1 MLPLLQPAVAA
12 GQQRRSCPGG
22 IPGLREGEQQMAHGQ
37 GFAASATAERDQ
49 ADRAGRTG
57 SRRIERNADQQDRAT
72 GQDRAAR
79 QRATTCVVIR
89 PNAIEQQGLT
99 LTTGVSRETV
109 GSNALC
115 MRLMMLPPGTRG
127 TPHSHKGHESAIW
140 VAMGEAEIWHGP
152 GLCGRTVVHAG
163 RLPLHPARHSPP
175 AGQPQRDQDDGRGHG
190 PYRPGRT
197 RVGHPLSTCPRTWT
211 GCSPSRSPPRS
222 RASAAAST
230 AIAATEKPRARIHDR
245 GFSLGVSD
253 GT

>member
-1 MLPLLQPAVAA
+1 
-12 GQQRRSCPGG
+12 
-22 IPGLREGEQQMAHGQ
+22 MAHAQ

-49 ADRAGRTG
+49 ADDRVRADRLKAD
-57 SRRIERNADQQDRAT
+57 RVNADQQDGAT
-72 GQDRAAR
+72 AQDHAAR

-163 RLPLHPARHSPP
+163 DFLYIPPGTPHLAVNRGDVTSIAVVAESDPADDADTIVVELPRHL
-175 AGQPQRDQDDGRGHG
+175 AGL
-190 PYRPGRT
+190 
-197 RVGHPLSTCPRTWT
+197 LSLPV
-211 GCSPSRSPPRS
+211 
-222 RASAAAST
+222 AVQ
-230 AIAATEKPRARIHDR
+230 E
-245 GFSLGVSD
+245 
-253 GT
+253 

>member
-1 MLPLLQPAVAA
+1 
-12 GQQRRSCPGG
+12 
-22 IPGLREGEQQMAHGQ
+22 MAHGQ

-49 ADRAGRTG
+49 TDRDHADRVKADRANT
-57 SRRIERNADQQDRAT
+57 DKQDRAT
-72 GQDRAAR
+72 AQGHAAR

-127 TPHSHKGHESAIW
+127 TPHSHRGHESAIW

-163 RLPLHPARHSPP
+163 DFLYIPPGTPHVPVNRSETKMMVAVMARTDPAERESVILCDLPPHL
-175 AGQPQRDQDDGRGHG
+175 DGLFAV
-190 PYRPGRT
+190 P
-197 RVGHPLSTCPRTWT
+197 V
-211 GCSPSRSPPRS
+211 
-222 RASAAAST
+222 AT
-230 AIAATEKPRARIHDR
+230 A
-245 GFSLGVSD
+245 V
-253 GT
+253 

>member
-1 MLPLLQPAVAA
+1 
-12 GQQRRSCPGG
+12 
-22 IPGLREGEQQMAHGQ
+22 MAHGQ

-49 ADRAGRTG
+49 TDRVRADRVRV
-57 SRRIERNADQQDRAT
+57 DQQDRAT
-72 GQDRAAR
+72 PRDRGAG
-79 QRATTCVVIR
+79 QRATCVVIR

-163 RLPLHPARHSPP
+163 DFLYIPPGTPHLPVNRSETKMMVAVMARTDPSERESVVLVDLPP
-175 AGQPQRDQDDGRGHG
+175 HLDGLFAV
-190 PYRPGRT
+190 P
-197 RVGHPLSTCPRTWT
+197 V
-211 GCSPSRSPPRS
+211 
-222 RASAAAST
+222 AT
-230 AIAATEKPRARIHDR
+230 A
-245 GFSLGVSD
+245 V
-253 GT
+253 

>member
-1 MLPLLQPAVAA
+1 
-12 GQQRRSCPGG
+12 
-22 IPGLREGEQQMAHGQ
+22 MAHAQ

-49 ADRAGRTG
+49 ADDRVRADRLKADRVNAGRV
-57 SRRIERNADQQDRAT
+57 NADQWDRAT
-72 GQDRAAR
+72 AQDHAAR

-163 RLPLHPARHSPP
+163 DFLYIPPGTPHLPVNRSETKMMVAVMARTDPSERESVTLVDLPAHL
-175 AGQPQRDQDDGRGHG
+175 DGLFAV
-190 PYRPGRT
+190 P
-197 RVGHPLSTCPRTWT
+197 V
-211 GCSPSRSPPRS
+211 
-222 RASAAAST
+222 AT
-230 AIAATEKPRARIHDR
+230 A
-245 GFSLGVSD
+245 V
-253 GT
+253 

>member
-1 MLPLLQPAVAA
+1 
-12 GQQRRSCPGG
+12 
-22 IPGLREGEQQMAHGQ
+22 MAHAQ
-37 GFAASATAERDQ
+37 GFAASATAEREQ
-49 ADRAGRTG
+49 ADDRVRADRLKAD
-57 SRRIERNADQQDRAT
+57 RVNADRVNADQQDGAT
-72 GQDRAAR
+72 AQDHAAR

-163 RLPLHPARHSPP
+163 DFLYIPPGTPHLPVNRSETKMMVAVMARTDPSERESVVLVDLPP
-175 AGQPQRDQDDGRGHG
+175 HLDGLFAV
-190 PYRPGRT
+190 P
-197 RVGHPLSTCPRTWT
+197 V
-211 GCSPSRSPPRS
+211 
-222 RASAAAST
+222 AT
-230 AIAATEKPRARIHDR
+230 A
-245 GFSLGVSD
+245 V
-253 GT
+253 

>member
-1 MLPLLQPAVAA
+1 
-12 GQQRRSCPGG
+12 
-22 IPGLREGEQQMAHGQ
+22 MAHAQ

-49 ADRAGRTG
+49 ADDRVAADRV
-57 SRRIERNADQQDRAT
+57 SADRVNADRVNADQQDRAT
-72 GQDRAAR
+72 AQDHAAR

-163 RLPLHPARHSPP
+163 DFLYIPPGTPHLPVNRSDTKMMVAVMARTDPAERESVVLVDLPP
-175 AGQPQRDQDDGRGHG
+175 HLDGLFAV
-190 PYRPGRT
+190 P
-197 RVGHPLSTCPRTWT
+197 V
-211 GCSPSRSPPRS
+211 
-222 RASAAAST
+222 AT
-230 AIAATEKPRARIHDR
+230 AT
-245 GFSLGVSD
+245 
-253 GT
+253 

>member
-1 MLPLLQPAVAA
+1 
-12 GQQRRSCPGG
+12 
-22 IPGLREGEQQMAHGQ
+22 MAHGQ
-37 GFAASATAERDQ
+37 GFAASATAEREQTDRDHADRVK
-49 ADRAGRTG
+49 ADRANTDGQG
-57 SRRIERNADQQDRAT
+57 RAT
-72 GQDRAAR
+72 AQGHAAR

-163 RLPLHPARHSPP
+163 DFLYIPPGTPHLPVNRSETKMMVAVMARTDPSERESVVLVDLPP
-175 AGQPQRDQDDGRGHG
+175 HLDGLFAV
-190 PYRPGRT
+190 P
-197 RVGHPLSTCPRTWT
+197 V
-211 GCSPSRSPPRS
+211 
-222 RASAAAST
+222 AT
-230 AIAATEKPRARIHDR
+230 A
-245 GFSLGVSD
+245 V
-253 GT
+253 

>member
-1 MLPLLQPAVAA
+1 
-12 GQQRRSCPGG
+12 
-22 IPGLREGEQQMAHGQ
+22 MAHGQ
-37 GFAASATAERDQ
+37 GFAASATAEREQTDRDHADRVK
-49 ADRAGRTG
+49 ADRANT
-57 SRRIERNADQQDRAT
+57 DKQDRAT
-72 GQDRAAR
+72 AQGHTAR

-163 RLPLHPARHSPP
+163 DFLYIPPGPPHLPVNRSETKMMVAVMARTDPAERESVVLVDLPP
-175 AGQPQRDQDDGRGHG
+175 HLDGLFAV
-190 PYRPGRT
+190 P
-197 RVGHPLSTCPRTWT
+197 V
-211 GCSPSRSPPRS
+211 
-222 RASAAAST
+222 AT
-230 AIAATEKPRARIHDR
+230 A
-245 GFSLGVSD
+245 V
-253 GT
+253 

>member
-1 MLPLLQPAVAA
+1 
-12 GQQRRSCPGG
+12 
-22 IPGLREGEQQMAHGQ
+22 MAHGQ

-49 ADRAGRTG
+49 ATDRVSADRLKADQLKADQLKAD
-57 SRRIERNADQQDRAT
+57 RVNWDQQDRVTA
-72 GQDRAAR
+72 QDHAAR

-163 RLPLHPARHSPP
+163 DFLYIPPGTPHLPVNRSETKMMVAVMARTDPSERESVTLVDLPP
-175 AGQPQRDQDDGRGHG
+175 HLDGLFAV
-190 PYRPGRT
+190 P
-197 RVGHPLSTCPRTWT
+197 V
-211 GCSPSRSPPRS
+211 
-222 RASAAAST
+222 AT
-230 AIAATEKPRARIHDR
+230 A
-245 GFSLGVSD
+245 V
-253 GT
+253 

>member
-1 MLPLLQPAVAA
+1 M
-12 GQQRRSCPGG
+12 S
-22 IPGLREGEQQMAHGQ
+22 HGQ

-49 ADRAGRTG
+49 ADRVKADRVNAG
-57 SRRIERNADQQDRAT
+57 QQDRAT
-72 GQDRAAR
+72 AQDHAAG
-79 QRATTCVVIR
+79 QRATCVVIR

-163 RLPLHPARHSPP
+163 DFLYIPPGTPHLPVNRSETKMMVAVMARTDPSERESVVLVDLPP
-175 AGQPQRDQDDGRGHG
+175 HLDGLFAV
-190 PYRPGRT
+190 P
-197 RVGHPLSTCPRTWT
+197 V
-211 GCSPSRSPPRS
+211 
-222 RASAAAST
+222 AT
-230 AIAATEKPRARIHDR
+230 AT
-245 GFSLGVSD
+245 
-253 GT
+253 

>member
-1 MLPLLQPAVAA
+1 
-12 GQQRRSCPGG
+12 
-22 IPGLREGEQQMAHGQ
+22 MAHAQ

-49 ADRAGRTG
+49 ADDRVT
-57 SRRIERNADQQDRAT
+57 ADQQDRAT
-72 GQDRAAR
+72 AQDHAAR

-163 RLPLHPARHSPP
+163 DFLYIPPGTPHLPVNRSETKMMVAVMARTDPAERESVTLVDLPP
-175 AGQPQRDQDDGRGHG
+175 HLDGLFAV
-190 PYRPGRT
+190 P
-197 RVGHPLSTCPRTWT
+197 V
-211 GCSPSRSPPRS
+211 
-222 RASAAAST
+222 AT
-230 AIAATEKPRARIHDR
+230 A
-245 GFSLGVSD
+245 V
-253 GT
+253 